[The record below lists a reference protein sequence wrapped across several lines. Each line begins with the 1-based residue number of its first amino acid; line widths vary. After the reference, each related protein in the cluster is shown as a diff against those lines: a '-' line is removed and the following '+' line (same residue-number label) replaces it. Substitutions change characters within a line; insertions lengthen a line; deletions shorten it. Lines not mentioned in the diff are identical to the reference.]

1 MAKRR
6 MFSLDV
12 VDTDA
17 FLDLPASSQS
27 LYFHLGMRADDDG
40 FVSSPKRIT
49 AMVNASGD
57 DLKLLMAK
65 GFVIPFDS
73 GVCVI
78 RDWKVN
84 NYIQSDR
91 YTATLYVEEKRQLIC
106 QKTGQYTRSDTVCI
120 QDVSET
126 DTQVRLA
133 EERGAKSASFKA
145 DKPPR
150 AARFTPPTVDEVKHY
165 CAERKNCVDPE
176 RFVDFYAS
184 KGWLIGRSKMRDW
197 HAAVRSW
204 EHSDT
209 QQRAQDKNRVRTS
222 EEYRREAD
230 FFG

>member
-12 VDTDA
+12 VDTDT

-91 YTATLYVEEKRQLIC
+91 YTPTLYMEEKKHLSC
-106 QKTGQYTRSDTVCI
+106 KKSGQYDYSDTPCI
-120 QDVSET
+120 QNVSSP
-126 DTQVRLA
+126 DTQVRLGKD
-133 EERGAKSASFKA
+133 RKAKSKSVRA

-150 AARFTPPTVDEVKHY
+150 AARFTPPSVEEVRVY
-165 CAERKNCVDPE
+165 CAERKNSVDPE

-184 KGWLIGRSKMRDW
+184 KGWLVGKSKMKDW
-197 HAAVRSW
+197 RAAVRSW
-204 EHSDT
+204 ERSDS
-209 QQRAQDKNRVRTS
+209 QQRAQDKDRIRS
-222 EEYRREAD
+222 YDAD
-230 FFG
+230 ESFV

>member
-12 VDTDA
+12 VDTDT

-91 YTATLYVEEKRQLIC
+91 YTPTLYMEEKKHLSC
-106 QKTGQYTRSDTVCI
+106 KKSGQYDYSDTPCI
-120 QDVSET
+120 QSVSEL
-126 DTQVRLA
+126 DTQVRLV
-133 EERGAKSASFKA
+133 EDRKAKSKSVRA

-150 AARFTPPTVDEVKHY
+150 AARFTPPTVDEVKSY
-165 CAERKNCVDPE
+165 CTERKNDVDPA

-184 KGWLIGRSKMRDW
+184 KGWLVGKSKMRDW
-197 HAAVRSW
+197 RAAVRSW
-204 EHSDT
+204 ERSDS
-209 QQRAQDKNRVRTS
+209 QQKMTNKDRIRSYD
-222 EEYRREAD
+222 AD
-230 FFG
+230 ESFV